1 MSALSTALVARAV
14 GVLLLAALMSPDP
27 VAADEPIRLKVPPLP
42 PISNEPL
49 ATHIVVRVV
58 AHGALVLGR
67 EVGGARVTITDV
79 ETGLILATG
88 IQQGEAGDQNQ
99 IMRTP
104 HLMQDPIYTTL
115 PSAAFRTTL
124 DLDRPTLVE
133 VSAMGPLAYPSA
145 MQQASK
151 TVMLIPGQDLQGD
164 GIIIDLSGYL
174 VQITGPQPGEPLIA
188 KDDVKLIASIRT
200 LSGTPVRPHGDWDSR
215 QIVIYGEVLIGE
227 KIVERLQL
235 FYTGEKSLFA
245 APFFVP
251 TKKDAPDGVTLRV
264 VAADGTRG
272 NFGVGKESYPVLP
285 EEAILRQGR

>member
-1 MSALSTALVARAV
+1 MSTARAAPAV
-14 GVLLLAALMSPDP
+14 GILLLTALMGPGY
-27 VAADEPIRLKVPPLP
+27 AAVDEPRLKVPALP
-42 PISNEPL
+42 PISNEPVT
-49 ATHIVVRVV
+49 THVVVRVV

-88 IQQGEAGDQNQ
+88 IQQGETGDQNQ

-124 DLDRPTLVE
+124 DLVRPTLVE
-133 VSAMGPLAYPSA
+133 ISAIGPLAYPSA
-145 MQQASK
+145 MQRASK
-151 TVMLIPGQDLQGD
+151 TILLIPGQDLQGD

-174 VQITGPQPGEPLIA
+174 VQIEGPKPGEPLIA
-188 KDDVKLIASIRT
+188 KDDVKLTASIRT
-200 LSGTPVRPHGDWDSR
+200 LSGSPVRPHGDWDSR

-227 KIVERLQL
+227 KIIERLQL
-235 FYTGEKSLFA
+235 FYTGKNSLFA

-251 TKKDAPDGVTLRV
+251 TLKDAPDGITLRV
-264 VAADGTRG
+264 VVADGTRG
-272 NFGVGKESYPVLP
+272 NFGVGKETYPVLP
-285 EEAILRQGR
+285 EEAILRHMK

>member
-1 MSALSTALVARAV
+1 MT
-14 GVLLLAALMSPDP
+14 
-27 VAADEPIRLKVPPLP
+27 
-42 PISNEPL
+42 
-49 ATHIVVRVV
+49 THVVVRVV

-88 IQQGEAGDQNQ
+88 IQQGETGDQNQ

-124 DLDRPTLVE
+124 DLVRPTLVE
-133 VSAMGPLAYPSA
+133 ISAIGPLAYPSA
-145 MQQASK
+145 MQRASK
-151 TVMLIPGQDLQGD
+151 TILLIPGQDLQGD

-174 VQITGPQPGEPLIA
+174 VQIEGPKPGEPLIA
-188 KDDVKLIASIRT
+188 KDDVKLTASIRT
-200 LSGTPVRPHGDWDSR
+200 LSGSPVRPHGDWDSR

-227 KIVERLQL
+227 KIIERLQL
-235 FYTGEKSLFA
+235 FYTGKNSLFA

-251 TKKDAPDGVTLRV
+251 TLKDAPDGITLRV
-264 VAADGTRG
+264 VVADGTRG
-272 NFGVGKESYPVLP
+272 NFGVGKETYPVLP
-285 EEAILRQGR
+285 EEAILRHMK

>member
-1 MSALSTALVARAV
+1 MSTARAAPTV
-14 GVLLLAALMSPDP
+14 GILLLTALMGPGY
-27 VAADEPIRLKVPPLP
+27 AAVDEPRLKVPALP
-42 PISNEPL
+42 PISNEPVT
-49 ATHIVVRVV
+49 THVVVRVV

-88 IQQGEAGDQNQ
+88 IQQGETGDQNQ

-124 DLDRPTLVE
+124 DLVRPTLVE
-133 VSAMGPLAYPSA
+133 ISAIGPLAYPSA
-145 MQQASK
+145 MQRASK
-151 TVMLIPGQDLQGD
+151 TILLIPGQDLQGD

-174 VQITGPQPGEPLIA
+174 VQIEGPKPGEPLIA
-188 KDDVKLIASIRT
+188 KDDVKLTASIRT
-200 LSGTPVRPHGDWDSR
+200 LSGSPVRPHGDWDSR

-235 FYTGEKSLFA
+235 FYTGKNSLFA

-251 TKKDAPDGVTLRV
+251 TLKEAPDGITLRV
-264 VAADGTRG
+264 VVADGTRG
-272 NFGVGKESYPVLP
+272 NFGVGKETYPVLP
-285 EEAILRQGR
+285 EEAILRHMK